1 MRICVVGAT
10 GWIGGSV
17 MREALSQGHEVTA
30 VSHSAEHLA
39 ALGGVPTA
47 VADVLDTDRLA
58 GVIRGHD
65 AVVCAVTDRST
76 DDRSIIPRAAR
87 SVLAACGQAGVERLV
102 FCGGGG
108 SLEVRPGVQAIDEP
122 GFPPQ
127 HRAEALAQAEAL
139 DVFRSADTSVEWTYA
154 SPPPHHLE
162 PGEKRGGY
170 HARVGDTQVVD
181 DQGESRLTAGD
192 FAVAILYALTEHVS
206 VNGRFTAA
214 YMDVE
219 E

>member
-1 MRICVVGAT
+1 MRICVIGAT

-17 MREALSQGHEVTA
+17 MREALSQGIEVTA
-30 VSHSAEHLA
+30 VSHNPERLA
-39 ALGGVPTA
+39 ALEGVATA
-47 VADVLDTDRLA
+47 VADVLDADQLA

-76 DDRSIIPRAAR
+76 DDRSIIPHAAR
-87 SVLAACGQAGVERLV
+87 MVLAACEQAGVNRLV

-108 SLEVRPGVQAIDEP
+108 SLEVSPGVRAVDEP

-127 HRAEALAQAEAL
+127 YRAEALAQAEAL
-139 DVFRSADTSVEWTYA
+139 DVFRSAETDVEWTYA

-170 HARVGDTQVVD
+170 HARVGDTPVVD
-181 DQGESRLTAGD
+181 DDGESRLTSGD
-192 FAVAILYALTEHVS
+192 FAVAIVYAITEHES
-206 VNGRFTAA
+206 VRGRFTAA
-214 YMDVE
+214 YLEV
-219 E
+219 